1 MTRRRMVGATLA
13 VGVAVPIG
21 VARQAWAA
29 STASGPVQLTLP
41 VPTGPYPVGTVP
53 LRLVDTSRTDPVVGP
68 GHHRELLAG
77 VWYPARGVRRYPP
90 VRWTS
95 PAVLRALLTSGAS
108 RPTWRWRHSRI
119 RGCAAGTNK
128 KRVQSS

>member
-95 PAVLRALLTSGAS
+95 PAVLRALLTSGGFPADVAVAPLTDT
-108 RPTWRWRHSRI
+108 RLCGWH
-119 RGCAAGTNK
+119 K
-128 KRVQSS
+128 